1 MTEQKRVEVGL
12 RRDIDALIDQAKP
25 RNPHHLN
32 NQERVASL
40 ACALGEKPSLNVQTL
55 RGLRMAAMLHDI
67 GMVMIP
73 QDMVDKPDKLSE
85 EEFSLLRQHPQAGF
99 DMLQHINF
107 PWPVAEIVLQHHEHF
122 DGSGY
127 PNGLTEWEILDEA
140 RILLVADVV
149 EAITTE
155 RPYRAAS
162 SLKDAVWEIANKS
175 GTLYDPD
182 VVDALTQLASS
193 GQLTTGGSSWE

>member
-1 MTEQKRVEVGL
+1 MTEQKRVDVGL

-25 RNPHHLN
+25 RDPHYLN

-40 ACALGEKPSLNVQTL
+40 ACALGEKLSLNVQTL

-122 DGSGY
+122 DGTGY

-140 RILLVADVV
+140 RILLVADAL

-162 SLKDAVWEIANKS
+162 SLKDAVWEIAGRS
-175 GTLYDPD
+175 GIFYDPD

-193 GQLTTGGSSWE
+193 GQLTIGSSSWE

>member
-1 MTEQKRVEVGL
+1 
-12 RRDIDALIDQAKP
+12 
-25 RNPHHLN
+25 
-32 NQERVASL
+32 
-40 ACALGEKPSLNVQTL
+40 
-55 RGLRMAAMLHDI
+55 MAAMLHDI
-67 GMVMIP
+67 GMVIMP
-73 QDMVDKPDKLSE
+73 QDLVDKPDKLSE

-122 DGSGY
+122 DGTGY

-140 RILLVADVV
+140 RILLVADAV

-162 SLKDAVWEIANKS
+162 SLKDAVWEIASKS
-175 GTLYDPD
+175 GILYDAD

-193 GQLTTGGSSWE
+193 GQLTIGDSSWK

>member
-1 MTEQKRVEVGL
+1 
-12 RRDIDALIDQAKP
+12 
-25 RNPHHLN
+25 
-32 NQERVASL
+32 
-40 ACALGEKPSLNVQTL
+40 
-55 RGLRMAAMLHDI
+55 
-67 GMVMIP
+67 
-73 QDMVDKPDKLSE
+73 
-85 EEFSLLRQHPQAGF
+85 
-99 DMLQHINF
+99 MLQHINF